1 MADNIAKVVMLD
13 RSVYDAQTH
22 DTNTIYFVREGTPSL
37 SNVLSLYVG
46 DAFQCD
52 ILYIDENEVTF
63 DQTSNEYHLPE
74 KYHIRNK
81 LLFYKQSI
89 VTDKIDS
96 STDETYDFFRI
107 CMWDGEK
114 FRDTGLPNNL
124 IVCSE
129 HLPDTSNG
137 IKDFTYIDVT
147 NRNIYVFDGNS
158 YIPILELSQYA
169 TKEWVEEY
177 HNSHQQSVD
186 VDNITVL
193 KTDQNVLHAAGAD
206 VSGVESTVYVDS
218 TDYTEKSAEGAYVFN
233 DVGRTN
239 LSIAK
244 YPCSS
249 IFGVNNKEFGCAG
262 TVGSGAYEYVYD
274 PQNPPDKSRAYEF
287 GCNIITG
294 HDNTVR
300 GGNQSFI
307 SGGYNQIRS
316 YNNGRIMHATILG
329 ESNTLKSTARSS
341 PVFIQGL
348 GNQLNYSGTSPQYVS
363 VMGNQNSLSTSD
375 TFTYG
380 TTQTVIVS
388 GYLNSVYNTGISAS
402 ASLPD
407 GTYIL
412 GCRNTVSNCTS
423 VYLNGDNNHVSTSNS
438 SPYPMSGTFLY
449 GYTNNM
455 SCPGNRVFVYGSD
468 NTLQKNIPDVSEGT
482 RFSIISV
489 VGSGNQLN
497 LDSSGSEYVGVYGFN
512 SKVYG
517 SKCSTMLGW
526 ANTLNNHEHCHLIG
540 DNLTSFAD
548 NTVVIGKYN
557 DTNVDV
563 IDPRVV
569 IAAGSSAVGDTQN
582 SIIIDGQNNIHV
594 YGDTI
599 STSNFTS
606 TASDISLVSNM
617 IGTTITPSSGVCHLD
632 KLPSNN
638 DETIINSSSTVD
650 TLQIDSLNVPLQG
663 GTSTA
668 VSNLTDY
675 CATIAFR
682 KGVGMLSADTIL
694 TNFNPSSVSQDPPPR
709 IYLLNP
715 DIDISDF
722 TVIHLLL
729 FYDGFNMCCTVSGY
743 MEDTTP

>member
-13 RSVYDAQTH
+13 RSVYDAQMH

-52 ILYIDENEVTF
+52 LLYIDENEVTF

-74 KYHIRNK
+74 KYHIKNK

-89 VTDKIDS
+89 VIDKIDS

-129 HLPDTSNG
+129 HLPDTSKG
-137 IKDFTYIDVT
+137 IKDFTYIDVM

-169 TKEWVEEY
+169 TREWVEEY
-177 HNSHQQSVD
+177 HNSHQQSVN

-206 VSGVESTVYVDS
+206 VSGVESTVYADGAN
-218 TDYTEKSAEGAYVFN
+218 YTEKSAEGAYVFN

-249 IFGVNNKEFGCAG
+249 VFGVNNKEYGCAG
-262 TVGSGAYEYVYD
+262 TVGSGASEYVYD

-287 GCNIITG
+287 GCNVITG
-294 HDNTVR
+294 HDNTIQ
-300 GGNQSFI
+300 GGNCSI
-307 SGGYNQIRS
+307 VSGIGNRIKS
-316 YNNGRIMHATILG
+316 YNNDRIQNAVIFGEANSILSTRKSYPILVQGRGNLINYMSTAPSNVTVMG
-329 ESNTLKSTARSS
+329 SSNT
-341 PVFIQGL
+341 
-348 GNQLNYSGTSPQYVS
+348 
-363 VMGNQNSLSTSD
+363 LSTSD
-375 TFTYG
+375 DFLVDTSET
-380 TTQTVIVS
+380 IVVLGQS
-388 GYLNSVYNTGISAS
+388 NSVHNTGTSAMV
-402 ASLPD
+402 AD
-407 GTYIL
+407 GTYVL
-412 GCRNTVSNCTS
+412 GRNNTVRNCTS
-423 VYLNGDNNHVSTSNS
+423 VYVSGDSNEVRTNNS
-438 SPYPMSGTFLY
+438 SPYPMSGTSLY
-449 GYTNNM
+449 GYLNKLYC
-455 SCPGNRVFVYGSD
+455 SGDRVFVCGSD
-468 NTLQKNIPDVSEGT
+468 NTLQKNIPDVPEGT
-482 RFSIISV
+482 RYSKTFVI
-489 VGSGNQLN
+489 GSGNQLN
-497 LDSSGSEYVGVYGFN
+497 LDTSGCEFVGVYGFN
-512 SKVYG
+512 SHVYG
-517 SKCSTMLGW
+517 STCSTMLGW

-582 SIIIDGQNNIHV
+582 SMIIDGQNNIHV

-617 IGTTITPSSGVCHLD
+617 IGTTITPSSGVCHLTT
-632 KLPSNN
+632 LPSNN

-675 CATIAFR
+675 CSTVAFR
-682 KGVGMLSADTIL
+682 KGTGMLSADTIL

-743 MEDTTP
+743 MEDTP

>member
-13 RSVYDAQTH
+13 RSVYDSQTH

-52 ILYIDENEVTF
+52 LLYIDENEVTF
-63 DQTSNEYHLPE
+63 DQTSNEYNLPE
-74 KYHIRNK
+74 KYHIKNK

-129 HLPDTSNG
+129 HLPDTSKG

-193 KTDQNVLHAAGAD
+193 KTDQDVLHAAGAD
-206 VSGVESTVYVDS
+206 VAGLESTVYADGA
-218 TDYTEKSAEGAYVFN
+218 DHTEKSAEGAYVFN
-233 DVGRTN
+233 DVGRIN
-239 LSIAK
+239 YSIAK

-249 IFGVNNKEFGCAG
+249 VFGINNKEYGCAG
-262 TVGSGAYEYVYD
+262 TVGSGASEYVYD

-287 GCNIITG
+287 GCNVITG
-294 HDNTVR
+294 HDNTIQ
-300 GGNQSFI
+300 GGNCSLV
-307 SGGYNQIRS
+307 SGKGNSIKS
-316 YNNGRIMHATILG
+316 YSNNRIQNATILG
-329 ESNTLKSTARSS
+329 EANSLNSTSRSS
-341 PVFIQGL
+341 PTFIQGI
-348 GNQLNYSGTSPQYVS
+348 NNRLNYTGTSPQCVS
-363 VMGNQNSLSTSD
+363 VIGNHNSLSTTD

-380 TTQTVIVS
+380 TTETIIVL
-388 GYLNSVYNTGISAS
+388 GYLNSVYNTGVSAS
-402 ASLPD
+402 AALPD
-407 GTYIL
+407 GTYVL
-412 GCRNTVSNCTS
+412 GRNNTVTNCTS
-423 VYLNGDNNHVSTSNS
+423 VYVNGDQNRVGTNNS
-438 SPYPMSGTFLY
+438 SPHSMSGAFLY
-449 GYTNNM
+449 GYTNTM
-455 SCPGNRVFVYGSD
+455 SCPGNRVSVFGSD
-468 NTLQKNIPDVSEGT
+468 NTLIKNIPDVSEST
-482 RFSIISV
+482 VFNYVSIA
-489 VGSGNQLN
+489 GHGNQFN
-497 LDSSGSEYVGVYGFN
+497 LDTSGSEHVGAYGFN
-512 SKVYG
+512 NVVYG
-517 SKCSTMLGW
+517 SQYSTMLGYH
-526 ANTLNNHEHCHLIG
+526 NTLNNHEHCHLIG

-548 NTVVIGKYN
+548 NTVVIGMYN
-557 DTNVDV
+557 DTVVDV

-569 IAAGSSAVGDTQN
+569 IAAGSSGVGNTQN
-582 SIIIDGQNNIHV
+582 SMIIDGQNNIYV

-632 KLPSNN
+632 NLPSNN

-650 TLQIDSLNVPLQG
+650 AIQIDSLDVPLQG

-675 CATIAFR
+675 CSTVAFR
-682 KGVGMLSADTIL
+682 KGTGMLSADTIL

-743 MEDTTP
+743 MEDITP

>member
-52 ILYIDENEVTF
+52 LLYIDENEVTF
-63 DQTSNEYHLPE
+63 DQTSNEYNLPE
-74 KYHIRNK
+74 KYHIKNK

-129 HLPDTSNG
+129 HLPDTSKG
-137 IKDFTYIDVT
+137 IKDFTYIDVM

-177 HNSHQQSVD
+177 HNSHQQSVN

-206 VSGVESTVYVDS
+206 VAGVESTVYADGAN
-218 TDYTEKSAEGAYVFN
+218 YTEKSAEGAYVFN

-249 IFGVNNKEFGCAG
+249 IFGVNNKEYGCAG
-262 TVGSGAYEYVYD
+262 TVGSGASEYVYD
-274 PQNPPDKSRAYEF
+274 PQNPPDKSRAYDF

-294 HDNTVR
+294 HDNTIQ
-300 GGNQSFI
+300 GGNFSLV
-307 SGGYNQIRS
+307 SGIGNWIKS
-316 YNNGRIMHATILG
+316 YNNDRIQNAVIFGEANSIYSTRNSYPILVQGRGNRINYMGTTPSNVTVMG
-329 ESNTLKSTARSS
+329 SDNTL
-341 PVFIQGL
+341 
-348 GNQLNYSGTSPQYVS
+348 GTSADFLI
-363 VMGNQNSLSTSD
+363 NTSE
-375 TFTYG
+375 TI
-380 TTQTVIVS
+380 IVL
-388 GYLNSVYNTGISAS
+388 GQKNNVYNTGTSGSVA
-402 ASLPD
+402 D
-407 GTYIL
+407 GTYVL
-412 GCRNTVSNCTS
+412 GHNNAVINCTS
-423 VYLNGDNNHVSTSNS
+423 LYINGDQNRVSTSNS

-449 GYTNNM
+449 GYVNNM
-455 SCPGNRVFVYGSD
+455 SCPGNRVSVFGSD
-468 NTLQKNIPDVSEGT
+468 NTLQKNISDVPEGT
-482 RFSIISV
+482 RFNYVSIA
-489 VGSGNQLN
+489 GHGNQFN
-497 LDSSGSEYVGVYGFN
+497 LDTSGSDHVGVYGFN
-512 SKVYG
+512 HLVYG
-517 SKCSTMLGW
+517 SKNSTMLGFH
-526 ANTLNNHEHCHLIG
+526 NTLNNHEHCHLIG
-540 DNLTSFAD
+540 DELTSFAD
-548 NTVVIGKYN
+548 NTVVIGRYN
-557 DTNVDV
+557 DTDVNV

-569 IAAGSSAVGDTQN
+569 IASGTTGTGNRQN
-582 SIIIDGQNNIHV
+582 SIIIDGQNNIYV

-606 TASDISLVSNM
+606 TASDISLVSDM
-617 IGTTITPSSGVCHLD
+617 IGTTITPSSGVCHLTT
-632 KLPSNN
+632 LPSNN

>member
-52 ILYIDENEVTF
+52 LLYIDENEVTF
-63 DQTSNEYHLPE
+63 DQTSNEYNLPE
-74 KYHIRNK
+74 KYHIKNK

-129 HLPDTSNG
+129 HLPDTSKG
-137 IKDFTYIDVT
+137 IKDFTYIDVM

-169 TKEWVEEY
+169 TREWVEEY
-177 HNSHQQSVD
+177 HNSHQQSVN

-206 VSGVESTVYVDS
+206 VAGVESTVYVDR

-239 LSIAK
+239 NSIAK

-249 IFGVNNKEFGCAG
+249 VFGVNNKEFGCAG
-262 TVGSGAYEYVYD
+262 TVGSGSSEYVYD
-274 PQNPPDKSRAYEF
+274 PQSPPDKSRAYEF
-287 GCNIITG
+287 GCNIISG
-294 HDNTVR
+294 HDNSVR

-307 SGGYNQIRS
+307 SGGYNEIRS
-316 YNNGRIMHATILG
+316 YNNGRILHAAILG
-329 ESNTLKSTARSS
+329 ESNTLQSTARST

-348 GNQLNYSGTSPQYVS
+348 SNQINYRGTAPGNVT
-363 VMGNQNSLSTSD
+363 VMGASNVLSTSD
-375 TFTYG
+375 DFLLDTSETI
-380 TTQTVIVS
+380 IVL
-388 GYLNSVYNTGISAS
+388 GQGNIVYNTGISAMTE
-402 ASLPD
+402 D
-407 GTYIL
+407 GTYVL
-412 GCRNTVSNCTS
+412 GRANTVTNCTS
-423 VYLNGDNNHVSTSNS
+423 VYVGGDQNNVRTNNS
-438 SPYPMSGTFLY
+438 SPYCMSGTFLY
-449 GYTNNM
+449 GMTNNM
-455 SCPGNRVFVYGSD
+455 NCPGDRVSVFGSD
-468 NTLQKNIPDVSEGT
+468 NTLRKNIPDVSEGT
-482 RFSIISV
+482 RFEYVSIA
-489 VGSGNQLN
+489 GHGNQLN
-497 LDSSGSEYVGVYGFN
+497 LDTSGSAHVGVYGFN
-512 SKVYG
+512 SNVYG
-517 SKCSTMLGW
+517 SKNSTMLGW
-526 ANTLNNHEHCHLIG
+526 ANTLNNHEHCHLVG

-548 NTVVIGKYN
+548 NTVVIGMYN
-557 DTNVDV
+557 DTVVDV

-569 IAAGSSAVGDTQN
+569 IASGATGTGNTQN
-582 SIIIDGQNNIHV
+582 SMIIDGQNNIHV

-606 TASDISLVSNM
+606 TASDISLVSDM

-682 KGVGMLSADTIL
+682 KGTGMLSADTIL